1 MAMQMD
7 SLSTEKAEKH
17 MKQELK
23 VQKVQNLGTFSKA
36 FQQVGLCPARSGLNC
51 IQDTIFQE
59 LFSLFYFTEFSVP
72 PFLCSLF
79 QCTIKVDC

>member
-7 SLSTEKAEKH
+7 SLSTEKAAKH

-51 IQDTIFQE
+51 IQDIIFQE
-59 LFSLFYFTEFSVP
+59 PILLHRIQRASISLQPVSVHH
-72 PFLCSLF
+72 
-79 QCTIKVDC
+79 